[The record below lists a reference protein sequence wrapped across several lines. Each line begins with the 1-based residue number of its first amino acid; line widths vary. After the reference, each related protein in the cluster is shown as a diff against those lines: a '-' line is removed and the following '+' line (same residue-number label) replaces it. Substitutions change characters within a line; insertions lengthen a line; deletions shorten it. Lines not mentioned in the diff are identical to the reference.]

1 MNRECLGEGG
11 VEKKGHTQTKKP
23 LEVCQVVCVCV
34 CLWGGGGVGH
44 GGWDNKNS
52 LFAVFSIRAA

>member
-34 CLWGGGGVGH
+34 CGVGH
-44 GGWDNKNS
+44 GGWDDKNS